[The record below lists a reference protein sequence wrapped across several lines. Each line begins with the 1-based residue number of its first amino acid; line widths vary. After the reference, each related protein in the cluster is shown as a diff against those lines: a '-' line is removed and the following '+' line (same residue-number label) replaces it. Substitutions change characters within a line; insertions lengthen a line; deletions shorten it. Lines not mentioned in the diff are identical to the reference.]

1 MRLMI
6 VLLAAL
12 LGACAAAPER
22 HGEPPQAAFEMFA
35 QRYPLSAQQR
45 ATTSA
50 SIYLGNLDARIDVLE
65 AQLHRDE
72 DAGAQGSLAGALLLR
87 FRVVGRAADGER
99 ALELAAR
106 AASAAPDQPDVHL
119 LHAAALSAFHHFAE
133 AENALA
139 LAQAAGGS
147 EDVLTRLRRDLWMAQ
162 GRYDRLRDDFARSGE
177 PVADFYELA
186 HRADLRLMQG
196 DLQGASHWYRAAQDL
211 YHDVDPLPLAW
222 LYSQQGIALLRHGR
236 CDQAKAFFEAAY
248 QRLPEYYLASEHLA
262 ECEAQLGNTERA
274 RKLYRAVIAQTGNPE
289 FMAAL
294 ADLEEQ
300 AGRAEIAAAARKD
313 AEDGYRALLDR
324 QPAAYAQHAA
334 EFLLDAGKADEALAL
349 ARDNLALRQDVG
361 SLILMASAAAAAGQ
375 QAEACAAAA
384 RVRASGLQPP
394 ELGEIAGIEMSCKA
408 TGSL

>member
-1 MRLMI
+1 
-6 VLLAAL
+6 
-12 LGACAAAPER
+12 
-22 HGEPPQAAFEMFA
+22 
-35 QRYPLSAQQR
+35 
-45 ATTSA
+45 
-50 SIYLGNLDARIDVLE
+50 
-65 AQLHRDE
+65 
-72 DAGAQGSLAGALLLR
+72 
-87 FRVVGRAADGER
+87 
-99 ALELAAR
+99 
-106 AASAAPDQPDVHL
+106 
-119 LHAAALSAFHHFAE
+119 
-133 AENALA
+133 
-139 LAQAAGGS
+139 
-147 EDVLTRLRRDLWMAQ
+147 MAQ